1 MNEFEEDDGFE
12 VHFDR
17 FGYRRDQETY
27 RRIRSTGVLNHGE
40 EDVRYTKILDT
51 ILGFMHMHSYSG
63 SYISCRKSTMKAFK
77 QKAFPVDQLTKRKTT
92 LAVAVLLLP

>member
-12 VHFDR
+12 VDFDR
-17 FGYRRDQETY
+17 FGYRRDQEKYT
-27 RRIRSTGVLNHGE
+27 RIRSTGVLNHGE

-63 SYISCRKSTMKAFK
+63 SYHAER
-77 QKAFPVDQLTKRKTT
+77 
-92 LAVAVLLLP
+92 VL